1 MKSLFEYVLPL
12 ATVALLLIGL
22 VFLVSLP
29 APIRVRSSEIRK
41 LQKDVEQ
48 LRGDVD
54 YLETQRMFEVHR

>member
-1 MKSLFEYVLPL
+1 MKSFFEYVLPL